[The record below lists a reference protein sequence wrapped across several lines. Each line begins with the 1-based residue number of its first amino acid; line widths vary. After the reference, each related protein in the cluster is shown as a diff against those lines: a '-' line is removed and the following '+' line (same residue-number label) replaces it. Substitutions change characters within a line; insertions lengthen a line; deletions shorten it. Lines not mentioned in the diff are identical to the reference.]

1 MSQKFYLLILAVITL
16 IGIIVVLTATN
27 WGIGA
32 SPDSVV
38 YIGGARSI
46 ILNMGFSMITVGG
59 GAEPITHHAP
69 FYPLLLAST
78 VSMNIDPVIGARWI
92 NALLFGLNILVVG
105 IILRSVSIENEVDI
119 YWISI
124 VGSLFML
131 AAPIMLE
138 IHVMA
143 WTEPLF
149 LFLGFSGLV
158 LLAIYLQNSSRGY
171 LILSGLMISLAFLTR
186 YAGIAL
192 ILSGVV
198 GILLI
203 SSTSI
208 KDRIK
213 AAVFFT
219 VVSSL
224 PGTLWILRNM
234 QTGGT
239 ATSRELSFHPIGTAQ
254 IGSAVT
260 TISSWI
266 LVPTSA
272 PIWIKLGAILSLIA
286 LFIYLF
292 VKARR
297 ISSIGDMSIGLVN
310 IPAIIKLLA
319 VFCVVYVSFLVFS
332 ISFFDANTPLDS
344 RILSPLYVSGLLI
357 IMYLVRESLPQ
368 FAQVPAF
375 RVPFALFGFFVLA
388 SYLWNSST
396 LILDGYQNGIG
407 FNSLAWNSSAILDE
421 VEKLPEDI
429 TIYTNAPEAIYFHFN
444 RPAASIPRKV
454 VSTTQQVNQNYLS
467 DLAEMRDLV
476 EQGRGVVLY
485 FTALNRPTLL
495 TEDEL
500 EQHLSL
506 QVLTQAAD
514 GTIYTTANE
523 N

>member
-105 IILRSVSIENEVDI
+105 TILRSVSIENEVNI

-149 LFLGFSGLV
+149 LFLGFSGFV
-158 LLAIYLQNSSRGY
+158 LLAIYLQNSRRGY

-213 AAVFFT
+213 AAVFFYGGQFPSGDT
-219 VVSSL
+219 VDL
-224 PGTLWILRNM
+224 KKYANRRYCHQPGAKFPPHWKQL
-234 QTGGT
+234 
-239 ATSRELSFHPIGTAQ
+239 
-254 IGSAVT
+254 
-260 TISSWI
+260 
-266 LVPTSA
+266 
-272 PIWIKLGAILSLIA
+272 K
-286 LFIYLF
+286 
-292 VKARR
+292 
-297 ISSIGDMSIGLVN
+297 
-310 IPAIIKLLA
+310 
-319 VFCVVYVSFLVFS
+319 
-332 ISFFDANTPLDS
+332 
-344 RILSPLYVSGLLI
+344 
-357 IMYLVRESLPQ
+357 
-368 FAQVPAF
+368 
-375 RVPFALFGFFVLA
+375 
-388 SYLWNSST
+388 
-396 LILDGYQNGIG
+396 
-407 FNSLAWNSSAILDE
+407 
-421 VEKLPEDI
+421 
-429 TIYTNAPEAIYFHFN
+429 
-444 RPAASIPRKV
+444 
-454 VSTTQQVNQNYLS
+454 
-467 DLAEMRDLV
+467 
-476 EQGRGVVLY
+476 
-485 FTALNRPTLL
+485 
-495 TEDEL
+495 
-500 EQHLSL
+500 
-506 QVLTQAAD
+506 
-514 GTIYTTANE
+514 
-523 N
+523 